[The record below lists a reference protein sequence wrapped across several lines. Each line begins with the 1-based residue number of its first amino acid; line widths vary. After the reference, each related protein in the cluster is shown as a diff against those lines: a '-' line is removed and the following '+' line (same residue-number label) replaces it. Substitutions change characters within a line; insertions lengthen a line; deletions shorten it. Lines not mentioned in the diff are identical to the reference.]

1 MARKGGPSQVG
12 QNSGAPPAGAGSAPS
27 GPMTGM
33 RRRRNVARSGV
44 NASQVHASRQGPST
58 RDTLRFYTDDAP
70 GLKVGPTTVL
80 VLSVMFIGCVVML
93 HIWGKFTS

>member
-44 NASQVHASRQGPST
+44 NASQ
-58 RDTLRFYTDDAP
+58 
-70 GLKVGPTTVL
+70 
-80 VLSVMFIGCVVML
+80 
-93 HIWGKFTS
+93 GKECICKYLALECKNCF